1 MISPNMPV
9 FINLKK
15 SHLYIG
21 SGESQFEFNNHKFK
35 AESKMWPFSP
45 EHELS
50 DRTAV
55 WTEPDLWFIEYIGV
69 GKTKTDYMISA
80 IY

>member
-35 AESKMWPFSP
+35 AESKM
-45 EHELS
+45 
-50 DRTAV
+50 
-55 WTEPDLWFIEYIGV
+55 
-69 GKTKTDYMISA
+69 
-80 IY
+80 